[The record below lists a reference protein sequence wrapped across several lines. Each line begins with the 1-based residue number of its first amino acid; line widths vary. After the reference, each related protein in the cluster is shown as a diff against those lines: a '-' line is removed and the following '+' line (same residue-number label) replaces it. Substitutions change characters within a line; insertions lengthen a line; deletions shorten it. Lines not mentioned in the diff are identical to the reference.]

1 MVFVFVQNFFFGQHQ
16 HKSYNIFFY
25 VAQSA
30 NFFSQNLTIG
40 YMTNTLNHI
49 NFFFL
54 NQNQNIFL
62 EKKHTPPPFKLNGR
76 SLRTFFSHNFCFLQH
91 FFLFF
96 NLSLFHIVKIFSR
109 FL

>member
-62 EKKHTPPPFKLNGR
+62 EKKT
-76 SLRTFFSHNFCFLQH
+76 
-91 FFLFF
+91 
-96 NLSLFHIVKIFSR
+96 
-109 FL
+109 